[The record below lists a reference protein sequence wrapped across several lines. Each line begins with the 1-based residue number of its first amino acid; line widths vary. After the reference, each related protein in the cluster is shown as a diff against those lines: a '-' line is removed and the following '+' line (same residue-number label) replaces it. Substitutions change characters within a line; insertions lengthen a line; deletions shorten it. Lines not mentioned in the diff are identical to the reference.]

1 MKNLPNFLLG
11 YIDRHLTPSDVRDF
25 LLKEFEVFRDFT
37 AGGELA
43 ALTALLARLGW
54 VKSESVTEED
64 LSNSENDI
72 NDAINWMERL
82 GTDNVTKGGVAVIG
96 AGMNLDILDA
106 FDSDMEWV
114 GVQAQRLL
122 QHVESR
128 RSKSLT
134 KFTTEINAQQIFAE
148 RTAVSV
154 FFSLYA
160 RRHCDL
166 RFINTAFKLNEW
178 LMADYRRNQ
187 AQDLKMRFLLALA
200 EQENSARELLA

>member
-1 MKNLPNFLLG
+1 VKNFSNFLLG
-11 YIDRHLTPSDVRDF
+11 FVDRHLTPSDVREF
-25 LLKEFEVFRDFT
+25 LLKEYEVLRDSA

-43 ALTALLARLGW
+43 ALTSFLARLGW
-54 VKSESVTEED
+54 VESESVTEED
-64 LSNSENDI
+64 LSYSESDI

-82 GTDNVTKGGVAVIG
+82 ESDNVIKGGVAVVG

-106 FDSDMEWV
+106 FDLDMEWV

-134 KFTTEINAQQIFAE
+134 NFKTEINAQQIFAE
-148 RTAVSV
+148 RTALSV
-154 FFSLYA
+154 FFSRYA
-160 RRHCDL
+160 RRHGDL

-178 LMADYRRNQ
+178 LMVDYRRIQ
-187 AQDLKMRFLLALA
+187 GQDLKIRFLLALA
-200 EQENSARELLA
+200 EQENSAKELLA